1 MRCFSIMKKHS
12 ILSWLL
18 AFCFCFAMSVPVM
31 AAEANIEAQ
40 AMSRLA
46 GFDFVQTANA
56 NEATVNIDGENIRIQ
71 NMSETATLDEISK
84 AELADAL
91 EQISDVRAEEM
102 DSETDVINYYYI
114 ADDKVYFYEE
124 ASKFTDGIDSK
135 MVILDVDFTEAQ
147 SIINGVTAIEAEMD
161 KNEEAEDNENGI
173 MPLIADSLT
182 IYNRTTSLDKGVAA
196 RLNVY
201 DPDINRMQASV
212 AVPTIAQMNGVNNSS
227 IFNYIYLGFSGTQV
241 ESDIGLAA
249 ARKSE
254 NDTSLCGF
262 KPYWLLHNDGSDVA
276 YVPSTNA
283 GVSSVQYYLPSTG
296 STTRTLTL
304 ELNKNDGNRI
314 VGTVTGLAVYGS
326 NSTQGTVKTIMTSK
340 RFFSSQLEPISKWKA
355 VNTLSPASGSIPSG
369 TRSQCTFSN
378 FSVDGGN
385 LPLSICDAEI
395 YNRGNTKY
403 GSITATYKR
412 INLLDSVTFILKP

>member
-1 MRCFSIMKKHS
+1 MLRKHKF
-12 ILSWLL
+12 LSYLL
-18 AFCFCFAMSVPVM
+18 AFCLCFAMSVPAL
-31 AAEANIEAQ
+31 AAEADIEAQ

-46 GFDFVQTANA
+46 GFDFAQTANA
-56 NEATVNIDGENIRIQ
+56 NEATVSVDGENSLIQ
-71 NMSETATLDEISK
+71 NMSETATLDEINK

-91 EQISDVRAEEM
+91 EQIAAVRAEEM
-102 DSETDVINYYYI
+102 DSYTDVINYYYI

-124 ASKFTDGIDSK
+124 ASEITEGIDSK
-135 MVILDVDFTEAQ
+135 MVILDIDTTETQA
-147 SIINGVTAIEAEMD
+147 IINDVTAIESEMD
-161 KNEEAEDNENGI
+161 NNKELEDNENGI
-173 MPLIADSLT
+173 MPLITDSLP
-182 IYNRTTSLDKGVAA
+182 IYNRTTSLDQGVAA
-196 RLNVY
+196 RLNIY
-201 DPDINRMQASV
+201 NPDINRMQATV
-212 AVPTIAQMNGVNNSS
+212 TVPTIAQMSGVNNSS
-227 IFNYIYLGFSGTQV
+227 IFNYIYLGFSGTLV

-254 NDTSLCGF
+254 NDSSLCGF

-276 YVPSTNA
+276 YVPSTDA
-283 GVSSVQYYLPSTG
+283 GVSSVQYYLPSTS
-296 STTRTLTL
+296 STTRKITL
-304 ELNKNDGNRI
+304 ELNKNDNKHI